1 MPLDSLE
8 LQAIEEKFLEQH
20 KAYVNSATGMKH
32 QARVQAF
39 AQVLRG
45 GKPAAL
51 GKAHGREAAAFVQWV
66 MRIPADLR
74 PTDAAPFLQVK
85 DFGRITPL
93 MHAAVGQG
101 VELLTMAGHALLV
114 GGATRKDDWKPL
126 PASVLRFAF
135 GADRVS
141 AALREVFADPK
152 APPWPK
158 LPGLDT
164 KTLDRWV
171 REGALREV
179 LATLAR
185 CGFQAAQVRDQ
196 QGLIRAIGRV
206 DKIDPDRACAGQL
219 VTLHYSG
226 LGTLVPA
233 AGSDV
238 AISVP
243 TESGC
248 AHYFLSQLTGGGV
261 LTTRWHDAGQVAVTL
276 PANVTSGK
284 VGMFLV
290 PPPLG
295 SSGCEVGSLATAVGL
310 WRETLQPAGAASAS
324 WLEQWVGRVEGA
336 RLGGLPCAGAG
347 AQLRA
352 GRPRVGL
359 FRVVEGTGPIY
370 PRNTV
375 TVEWS
380 VSNAEAVAIYARS
393 NPGSENTHQLPIV
406 PFPVAM
412 QGRVT
417 LQVPCTSRWEA
428 DLVLEASNTFGC
440 SGPVGQRITLHSGYS
455 DWIVGVGKA
464 DITDRTPGRMM
475 AGFAYKRQE
484 SHGDVFADQGREY
497 PLFARAFY
505 IRENRATGAQEQL
518 LICCDI
524 WTATIALK
532 QELLRRLNAGRAT
545 PRFTDAN
552 VLLAG
557 THTHAAP
564 GGYSHYPL
572 YNLTIGGFDEGVF
585 NTLATGIEAAA
596 RSAMATARPG
606 HVHVATGKLDGC
618 GANRSFEAYQ
628 QNPEY
633 QAGATQE
640 DWTDREMLLLAFSA
654 DVDNRG
660 GRRPLGVLNWYAI
673 HPTSLGMF
681 NRLISGDS
689 KGWAAAKFED
699 EMAATAPGFVAAFAN
714 GSAGDVSGNVTL
726 DAQGNKTY
734 RRPIGGELPAGTVAI
749 FPVIQSA
756 SDTQTDI
763 DNMKRL
769 GDLQC
774 QHALGLYR
782 GIGTAYEL
790 TGRLD
795 AQHAWIDM
803 SDFPI
808 AALPGARTWPAAL
821 GVSFGSG
828 SSEDSIAYASMG
840 FLDIDAGIPE
850 GMHKTNFVLGGVAF
864 WAAMASAAL
873 SSPAAV
879 ASVVAMVVL
888 PGPLSPSQVVTNL
901 SLIATLVI
909 PGARAYAASFV
920 AWLGLPG
927 ELPRPT
933 SSTGSWEWKVPGPM
947 GIGSDVID
955 GHGDKP
961 IMFTLGQ
968 AELAFTPNGAPAP
981 DPAIACPL
989 VPQVLP
995 MQVVRIGT
1003 AVIAAVPAEFTS
1015 TAGQR
1020 MKTMLRQTLGPRLTH
1035 VAVSNYSNGYS
1046 SYVAT
1051 PEEYT
1056 AQHYEGAS
1064 TLYGPHTLAAY
1075 LEVYGQLAL
1084 GVRPVRAL
1092 TVPFTVPA
1100 VAMR

>member
-8 LQAIEEKFLEQH
+8 LQAIEEKFLAQH
-20 KAYVNSATGMKH
+20 KEYVNGKTGMKH

-51 GKAHGREAAAFVQWV
+51 GKAHRQEAAAFLQWV
-66 MRIPADLR
+66 MRVPADLR
-74 PTDAAPFLQVK
+74 PTDAAPYLQVK
-85 DFGRITPL
+85 DLGG
-93 MHAAVGQG
+93 HEAVGQALE
-101 VELLTMAGHALLV
+101 VLTMTGHALLV

-126 PASVLRFAF
+126 PASIVRFAF

-141 AALREVFADPK
+141 STLREVFTDPK
-152 APPWPK
+152 APPWPE
-158 LPGLDT
+158 LPGLDS

-171 REGALREV
+171 REGAFREV
-179 LATLAR
+179 LSTLAL

-196 QGLIRAIGRV
+196 AGLIRAIGRV
-206 DKIDPDRACAGQL
+206 DKIDPDRACAGQA
-219 VTLHYSG
+219 VTLHYAG
-226 LGTLVPA
+226 LGTVVPA

-248 AHYFLSQLTGGGV
+248 AHFLLSQLTGGGV
-261 LTTRWHDAGQVAVTL
+261 LTTRWHDAGQVTLTL
-276 PANVTSGK
+276 PANVTSGT

-295 SSGCEVGSLATAVGL
+295 ASGCEVGSLATAMGI
-310 WRETLQPAGAASAS
+310 WRETLGPAGAASTS

-336 RLGGLPCAGAG
+336 RLGSLPCAGAG

-393 NPGSENTHQLPIV
+393 NPGSENTHQLPHV

-417 LQVPCTSRWEA
+417 LQVPCSSRWEA
-428 DLVLEASNTFGC
+428 DLVLEASNTYGC
-440 SGPVGQRITLHSGYS
+440 GGPVGQRITLHSGYS
-455 DWIVGVGKA
+455 DWLVGVGKT

-484 SHGDVFADQGREY
+484 SHGAVFTDQGREY

-518 LICCDI
+518 IICCDI

-532 QELLRRLNAGRAT
+532 QEVLSRLNGGQNPGR
-545 PRFTDAN
+545 FSDAN
-552 VLLAG
+552 LLLAG

-572 YNLTIGGFDEGVF
+572 YNLTIGGFDAGLF
-585 NTLATGIEAAA
+585 NTLATGIVAAA
-596 RSAMATARPG
+596 HSAIGSARRG
-606 HVHVATGKLDGC
+606 HVHVATGELAGC

-628 QNPEY
+628 LNPEY
-633 QAGATQE
+633 QAGAGPDQ
-640 DWTDREMLLLAFSA
+640 WTDREMLLLAFSA
-654 DVDNRG
+654 DLDNRG

-681 NRLISGDS
+681 NRQISGDS

-699 EMAATAPGFVAAFAN
+699 EMAAKAPGFVAAFAN

-726 DAQGNKTY
+726 DRKGNKTF

-774 QHALGLYR
+774 QHALGLYS

-803 SDFPI
+803 ADFPI
-808 AALPGARTWPAAL
+808 AAQPGARTWPAAL
-821 GVSFGSG
+821 GVSFGAG

-840 FLDIDAGIPE
+840 FLDIDAAIPE
-850 GMHKTNFVLGGVAF
+850 GMHKTNFALGGTAF
-864 WAAMASAAL
+864 WIAIASAAL
-873 SSPAAV
+873 SAPAAAASVAAMVALPGALSPA
-879 ASVVAMVVL
+879 
-888 PGPLSPSQVVTNL
+888 QVVTNL

-909 PGARAYAASFV
+909 PGARAYAASTV

-933 SSTGSWEWKVPGPM
+933 SSTGSWAWKLPGPM
-947 GIGSDVID
+947 GLAQDVID

-968 AELAFTPNGAPAP
+968 AELVFTPAGASAP

-995 MQVVRIGT
+995 MQVLRIGS
-1003 AVIAAVPAEFTS
+1003 AVIAAVPAEFTA
-1015 TAGQR
+1015 TAGRR
-1020 MKTMLRQTLGPRLTH
+1020 MKAMLRQTLGPRLTH
-1035 VAVSNYSNGYS
+1035 VAVSNYSNGYA

-1051 PEEYT
+1051 PEEYN

-1064 TLYGPHTLAAY
+1064 TLFGPHTLAAY
-1075 LEVYGQLAL
+1075 LEVCGQLAQ
-1084 GVRPVRAL
+1084 GVQPAAALPGPFVVPVVAL
-1092 TVPFTVPA
+1092 
-1100 VAMR
+1100 R